1 MSVDNALSMT
11 VDTYT
16 KFPRLST
23 IVKLLGEGLK
33 MECSSKGERKDFG
46 ERLKTAISSFTVA
59 FLPHMREEEE
69 VAREWERGEGGVS
82 DSFQYCVMWL
92 FICVCV

>member
-1 MSVDNALSMT
+1 MRVDNVLSMT
-11 VDTYT
+11 VDTFT

-69 VAREWERGEGGVS
+69 VAREWEGGERGEGGRG
-82 DSFQYCVMWL
+82 Q
-92 FICVCV
+92 